1 MSDYGA
7 FAGAQMIAEYL
18 SIRDFMN
25 GLDRNRADAQLTVDN
40 TLLRRDA
47 EQIVVGYNQLVAEFN
62 DLLRRATEVAK
73 EADRK
78 DAVIAELQHQA
89 EELLSAKTALEAE
102 CERLRQENQTQAI
115 DIRLLRNIV
124 RRDHPNL
131 YLPDC

>member
-25 GLDRNRADAQLTVDN
+25 SLDRNRSTAQLTVDN
-40 TLLRRDA
+40 ALLRRDA
-47 EQIVVGYNQLVAEFN
+47 EQIVARYNQLVAEFN

-78 DAVIAELQHQA
+78 DSSIAELQREA
-89 EELLSAKTALEAE
+89 EALRNAKTVLEAE
-102 CERLRQENQTQAI
+102 CSRLRQESKATWSEVQ
-115 DIRLLRNIV
+115 LLRNIV
-124 RRDHPNL
+124 RQDHPDM

>member
-124 RRDHPNL
+124 RRDHPDL

>member
-102 CERLRQENQTQAI
+102 CERLRQENQTQGI

-124 RRDHPNL
+124 RRDHPDL